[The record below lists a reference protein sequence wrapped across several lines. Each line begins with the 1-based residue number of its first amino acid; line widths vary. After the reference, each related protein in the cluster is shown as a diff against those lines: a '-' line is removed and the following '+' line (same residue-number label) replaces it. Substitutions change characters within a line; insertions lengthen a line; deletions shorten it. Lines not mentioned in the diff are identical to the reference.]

1 MSKIVLMYH
10 DVYEKNPIES
20 GFNSPGANHYKI
32 SKEVFTKHV
41 RIISQYCES
50 KGIDKENIVLT
61 FDDGG
66 VSFYTIIA
74 PILEEYGWRGIFF
87 ISTKLVGTNEFL
99 SQEQILELCK
109 RGHIIGAHSHSHKV
123 LTDISLEDVKY
134 ELSTNKDYLEA
145 ILGRPIETISIPNG
159 SYSDDVLKITIEA
172 GFQSIYTSKPST
184 QIKTFHGKELI
195 GRYAILHNT
204 QADDVI
210 KIISSTTLR
219 NWMRYRYEILKLARQ
234 ALGQYYYKIRT
245 TILRYSV
252 NYKY

>member
-10 DVYEKNPIES
+10 DVYDKSPVES

-41 RIISQYCES
+41 RTISQYCES

-66 VSFYTIIA
+66 VSFHTIIA

-87 ISTKLVGTNEFL
+87 ISTNFVGSNEFL
-99 SQEQILELCK
+99 SQEQIIDLCK

-134 ELSTNKDYLEA
+134 ELSTNKDCLET

-159 SYSDDVLKITIEA
+159 SYSTDVLKIAIDT

-184 QIKTFHGKELI
+184 QLERFYEKDLI

-219 NWMRYRYEILKLARQ
+219 NWMRYRYEILKFARQ

-245 TILRYSV
+245 AILRYFV
-252 NYKY
+252 KL

>member
-32 SKEVFTKHV
+32 SKDVFTEHV
-41 RIISQYCES
+41 KIISQYCES
-50 KGIDKENIVLT
+50 KSIDKENIVFT

-66 VSFYTIIA
+66 VSFNTIIA

-87 ISTKLVGTNEFL
+87 ISTKLVGSNEFL
-99 SQEQILELCK
+99 SQKQIVDLCK

-145 ILGRPIETISIPNG
+145 IIGKPVETISIPNG
-159 SYSDDVLKITIEA
+159 SYSDDILKIAIDT

-184 QIKTFHGKELI
+184 QIETFQGKDLI
-195 GRYAILHNT
+195 GRYAIMHNT

-210 KIISSTTLR
+210 KIISSRTLR
-219 NWMRYRYEILKLARQ
+219 NWMRFRYEILKSTRQ
-234 ALGQYYYKIRT
+234 VLGKYYYKIRT
-245 TILRYSV
+245 AILRYSV
-252 NYKY
+252 KL